1 MLASSAPSGRD
12 VLPRV
17 RRRLIP
23 FIFLC
28 YVVAYIDRVN
38 LGFAASAMQAD
49 LHLSDQ
55 VYGTGAGLFFLGY
68 FLFEVPSNLI
78 MERVGARRW
87 LARIMIAWGI
97 VSMLMVIVAGKWS
110 FYGMRVLLGLAESGF
125 FPGVILYLT
134 YWIPARERARTGA
147 LFMMAG
153 PVAILVGAP
162 VSSPLL
168 AMDGLLGLHGWQWLF
183 LVEGLPAVILGL
195 IALMYLTDRPEVAM
209 WLPKDDRDW
218 LVAEMARD
226 RAATG
231 VRHLDLGA
239 SLRSRRVWILCFV
252 YFLNTSVTYGIFL
265 WLPKIMEAASGTHG
279 LALGAITAV
288 PFVFALVAMV
298 LVGARADRTAR
309 PKQHVA
315 ACAVVAAIGLVMAAA
330 SGQNLPLLL
339 ASVTICQAAQRSIQA
354 PFWAL
359 PPLFLGGTAAAA
371 GFAMI
376 NAIGNLGGYAGP
388 TMMGYLRQTTGGYGP
403 GMLVLAAALLV
414 EAGVVIVITIPP
426 LAPRVQPAAQ

>member
-1 MLASSAPSGRD
+1 MLTSSAPPGRD

-28 YVVAYIDRVN
+28 YVIAYLDRFN

-49 LHLSDQ
+49 LHLSDE

-87 LARIMIAWGI
+87 MARILIAWGI
-97 VSMLMVIVAGKWS
+97 VSMLMVLVTGKWS
-110 FYGMRVLLGLAESGF
+110 FYGMRVLLGLAEAGF

-134 YWIPARERARTGA
+134 YWIPAHERARTGA
-147 LFMMAG
+147 LFMTAV
-153 PVAILVGAP
+153 PVAVLAGAP
-162 VSSPLL
+162 LSSLL
-168 AMDGLLGLHGWQWLF
+168 LGLDGLLGLHGWQWLF
-183 LVEGLPAVILGL
+183 LAEGLPAVVLGFV
-195 IALMYLTDRPEVAM
+195 ALAYLTDRPELAM
-209 WLPKDDRDW
+209 WLPKGDRDW

-231 VRHLDLGA
+231 VRHLDLRA
-239 SLRSRRVWILCFV
+239 SLRSRRVWILCVV
-252 YFLNTSVTYGIFL
+252 YFLNTSVTYGVFF
-265 WLPKIMEAASGTHG
+265 WLPKILEAASGAHG
-279 LALGAITAV
+279 FALGVITAG
-288 PFVFALVAMV
+288 PFVFALIAMV
-298 LVGARADRTAR
+298 LVGARSDRTGR

-315 ACAVVAAIGLVMAAA
+315 ACALVAALGLALAAA

-339 ASVTICQAAQRSIQA
+339 ASFTICQAAQRSVQA

-371 GFAMI
+371 GFATI

-388 TMMGYLRQTTGGYGP
+388 TMMGYLRQATGGYGP

-414 EAGVVIVITIPP
+414 EAGVVMAIALPAPP
-426 LAPRVQPAAQ
+426 PRPAAARQ

>member
-1 MLASSAPSGRD
+1 MLTASTSPAVD

-28 YVVAYIDRVN
+28 YVVAYLDRLN

-49 LHLSDQ
+49 LHLGDQ

-78 MERVGARRW
+78 LERVGARRW

-97 VSMLMVIVAGKWS
+97 VSMLMVLVSGKWS

-147 LFMMAG
+147 LFMTAA
-153 PVAILVGAP
+153 PVAILAGAP
-162 VSSPLL
+162 LSSL
-168 AMDGLLGLHGWQWLF
+168 LLGMNGWLGLRGWQWLF
-183 LVEGLPAVILGL
+183 LAEGLPAVALGL
-195 IALMYLTDRPEVAM
+195 IALVYLTDRPEVAL
-209 WLPKDDRDW
+209 WLPQGDRDW

-231 VRHLDLGA
+231 VRHLDLAA
-239 SLRSRRVWILCFV
+239 SLRSRRVWILCVV

-265 WLPKIMEAASGTHG
+265 WLPKILEDASSARG
-279 LALGAITAV
+279 LALAALTAG
-288 PFVFALVAMV
+288 PFVFALIAMV
-298 LVGARADRTAR
+298 YVGARSDRTGR
-309 PKQHVA
+309 PKQHAAGCALVA
-315 ACAVVAAIGLVMAAA
+315 ALGLVLAAA
-330 SGQNLPLLL
+330 SGQDLPLLL
-339 ASVTICQAAQRSIQA
+339 ASITICQAAQRSVQA

-388 TMMGYLRQTTGGYGP
+388 TMMGYLRQATGGYGP

-414 EAGVVIVITIPP
+414 EAGVVIAITLPSP
-426 LAPRVQPAAQ
+426 VPRAVAVGQ